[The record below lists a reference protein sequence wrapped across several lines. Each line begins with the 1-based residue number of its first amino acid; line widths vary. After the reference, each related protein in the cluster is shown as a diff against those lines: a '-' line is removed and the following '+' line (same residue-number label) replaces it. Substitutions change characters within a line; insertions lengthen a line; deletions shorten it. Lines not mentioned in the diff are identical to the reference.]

1 MTKKETFAAVIA
13 LCEEHKAPKTL
24 VAALTEVLEPKGG
37 GPVMDIEAVTKKD
50 EQGNI
55 VEIQC
60 SLSGVFLPATE
71 EYFYADKS
79 GKSKLNGL
87 KRNSR
92 QADKIKKAH
101 EKQVSTSEKAI
112 MEDML
117 SGDLKPEE
125 ATKKVVK
132 LRESKPDYS
141 TVGLL
146 PEPVEAAEGGEA

>member
-1 MTKKETFAAVIA
+1 MTKKETFVAVIG
-13 LCEEHKAPKTL
+13 LCETYKAPKAL
-24 VAALTEVLEPKGG
+24 VEALTEILEPKGG
-37 GPVMDIEAVTKKD
+37 GPVMDIDAVTKKD
-50 EQGNI
+50 DQGNI

-101 EKQVSTSEKAI
+101 EKSVATSEKAI

-117 SGDLKPEE
+117 SGSLSPEE
-125 ATKKVVK
+125 ATKKVTK
-132 LRESKPDYS
+132 LRAGTPDYS
-141 TVGLL
+141 TVGIIK
-146 PEPVEAAEGGEA
+146 PTEGAEA

>member
-1 MTKKETFAAVIA
+1 MTKQETYETVMG
-13 LCEEHKAPKTL
+13 LCEAHKAPTAL
-24 VAALTEVLEPKGG
+24 VNELTEILKPKGG
-37 GPVMDIEAVTKKD
+37 GPVLNIDEVTHKD
-50 EQGNI
+50 ANGNI

-101 EKQVSTSEKAI
+101 EKQVATSEKAI

-125 ATKKVVK
+125 ATKKVTK

-141 TVGLL
+141 TVGLIV
-146 PEPVEAAEGGEA
+146 PTEGEEA